1 MLDTVENGYTLFHIT
16 IGSRG
21 ALRKCHVTTWPPRS
35 RDTFTLRRTVAS
47 ATVHRKAKRIY
58 KKQDLLSML
67 GSHVISKK
75 KQFTRQPRFVSRF
88 SYRLRTC
95 KYTEVYGPR
104 ITSLFVS
111 CVSVCECACAVVMQ
125 SCVMCAFS
133 LSVLFVNDR
142 RQASAPSETKCVS
155 RST

>member
-75 KQFTRQPRFVSRF
+75 KNNLHDSLGLSLVFLTVYAPVNTQRSMDLVSPHCL
-88 SYRLRTC
+88 YL
-95 KYTEVYGPR
+95 V
-104 ITSLFVS
+104 
-111 CVSVCECACAVVMQ
+111 
-125 SCVMCAFS
+125 
-133 LSVLFVNDR
+133 
-142 RQASAPSETKCVS
+142 
-155 RST
+155 

>member
-75 KQFTRQPRFVSRF
+75 KTI
-88 SYRLRTC
+88 
-95 KYTEVYGPR
+95 YT
-104 ITSLFVS
+104 TA
-111 CVSVCECACAVVMQ
+111 SVC
-125 SCVMCAFS
+125 
-133 LSVLFVNDR
+133 LSFFLPF
-142 RQASAPSETKCVS
+142 THL
-155 RST
+155 